1 VKQRINPYRLFVGS
15 FVPNWLL
22 ERTDI
27 SDSAKLLYA
36 RLSQYAGENGFA
48 FPLIETLAKETG
60 ASVATVKRGLTE
72 LKEHGLI
79 ESQQRGLGQSNVYFF
94 LAHEWMKSPP
104 KENSRSINNDTPE
117 GSKVSFQ
124 ESSNLHH
131 IRESKRRESV
141 KREDAAPPEL
151 GKPKSMNL
159 PEAIKV
165 WTDRIYAIDESRFA
179 RLAGWV
185 RRSQKRNFTTGEIA
199 QALEQFLPHAPD
211 IEDWYPYLDC
221 ILRKIYTDN
230 NRDQHLREH
239 NEHKKD
245 FEGVAAIFQRVL
257 AAR

>member
-1 VKQRINPYRLFVGS
+1 VNRRINPYKLFVGS
-15 FVPNWLL
+15 FIPNWLL

-36 RLSQYAGENGFA
+36 RLSQYAGENGYA

-72 LKEHGLI
+72 LKDHGLI

-104 KENSRSINNDTPE
+104 RSINNDTPE
-117 GSKVSFQ
+117 VSKVSFQ

-141 KREDAAPPEL
+141 KREDAASPEL

-165 WTDRIYAIDESRFA
+165 WTDRIYAINESRFA
-179 RLAGWV
+179 RLPSWV
-185 RRSQKRNFTTGEIA
+185 RRSQKRNFTTDEIA
-199 QALEQFLPHAPD
+199 QALEQFLPHASE
-211 IEDWYPYLDC
+211 IEDWYPYLDR
-221 ILRKIYTDN
+221 ILRKIYMDN

-239 NEHKKD
+239 KEYKKD
-245 FEGVAAIFQRVL
+245 FVGVADIFKSIL
-257 AAR
+257 SAST